1 MKGIKFGGLFKSPS
15 VPKSPAAS
23 GGGTNKPSAPPPVE
37 SKPTSKPSPIKDGF
51 DAQGSKPSTSKVNTP
66 PTQQPGKDVTS
77 SFGANPLGYSGQN
90 ILNSYNMFPGSAPQG
105 VALPTAQKPFVNAND
120 SVVTLNAHQHQGNT
134 NLSVSPAG
142 GQGIPAHYMHY
153 LSTGEGK
160 FAGIQ
165 GVPLHPRP
173 GEPNTVVTGALNGCA
188 IHALH
193 DTKNNNLSFL
203 HHADYSK
210 NGKAELDGFLSQHP
224 NLKPAGSFTPGDYSH
239 PTGKHGL
246 PAGATP
252 FIQYSQGAGSQPG
265 QWNIVGQLNTYK
277 NGGTPGGRP
286 ELMRPTDLQV
296 PFMQTVPV
304 DVP

>member
-1 MKGIKFGGLFKSPS
+1 MKGIKFGGFKSPS
-15 VPKSPAAS
+15 IPKSPASS
-23 GGGTNKPSAPPPVE
+23 GSGTNKPSAPSPVE
-37 SKPTSKPSPIKDGF
+37 SKPASKPNPVKDGF
-51 DAQGSKPSTSKVNTP
+51 DAQGSKPSTSKVSP
-66 PTQQPGKDVTS
+66 QPTRQPGKDVTS

-90 ILNSYNMFPGSAPQG
+90 VLNAYNMFPGGAPQG
-105 VALPTAQKPFVNAND
+105 VALPTAQKPFVNASD

-188 IHALH
+188 VHALH
-193 DTKNNNLSFL
+193 DTKNNSLSFL

-224 NLKPAGSFTPGDYSH
+224 NLRPAGSFTPSDYSH
-239 PTGKHGL
+239 PTGKHND
-246 PAGATP
+246 PTGATP
-252 FIQYSQGAGSQPG
+252 FIHYSQGANNRPG
-265 QWNIVGQLNTYK
+265 QWTIAGQLNTFK
-277 NGGTPGGRP
+277 NGGTEGGRP

-296 PFMQTVPV
+296 PLMQTIPV